1 MSARVPRIAGPK
13 AINQKL
19 KDLFE
24 AISVNGA
31 EVHLNPQAVTN
42 QLTTM
47 HGIFD
52 WLENS
57 YAEVKLE
64 ICSDFDWLYPQ
75 HMILSLTDWST
86 KRNTT

>member
-24 AISVNGA
+24 AISLNGA
-31 EVHLNPQAVTN
+31 EAHLNPQAVTN

-47 HGIFD
+47 HGIFNL
-52 WLENS
+52 LENS

-64 ICSDFDWLYPQ
+64 TYSDYDWHFPQ
-75 HMILSLTDWST
+75 HMVLSLTDWST
-86 KRNTT
+86 KRNKS